1 MIIEISVGIIAVAV
15 VVLVIFSVR
24 SLISF
29 NQTIQLTNQ
38 TLNELKGKVEVA
50 VEESTQTLKETRHLV
65 EDVRQKSQQADAVFK
80 SMKKAGES
88 LEEVSTEIARQAEI
102 NKSRLSNIV
111 ALVGAGIDLARNLQ
125 KPRK

>member
-1 MIIEISVGIIAVAV
+1 MIVSISIGVIAIAV
-15 VVLVIFSVR
+15 VVLVIFLIR

-29 NQTIQLTNQ
+29 NQTIHLMNQ

-50 VEESTQTLKETRHLV
+50 VDESTQTLKETRYLV
-65 EDVRQKSQQADAVFK
+65 EDFRQKSQQADAVFQ

-88 LEEVSTEIARQAEI
+88 LEEVSTEIVRQAEV
-102 NKSRLSNIV
+102 NKSRLSNLV
-111 ALVGAGIDLARNLQ
+111 ALVGAGIDIARNLQ